1 MKKKRKSKQ
10 IYKAVGWIV
19 PLSIKSVGNTAAH
32 HNVVSYIDHDST
44 NARVLAKVKQE
55 IVFPPPNWTYI
66 VALDTYCP
74 ATNVCPKKT
83 RYGEEKHFQRTIFTL
98 VQVTQTFNWNIILWC
113 ILWTPCLY
121 FWLLTLSENV
131 RCTRKTVVK
140 DIQKLIKLEFSML
153 FPSTKS
159 AKLFRLWERFPL
171 FLLEYLDK
179 YISQTFRE
187 NKRYVSGNF

>member
-1 MKKKRKSKQ
+1 MD
-10 IYKAVGWIV
+10 
-19 PLSIKSVGNTAAH
+19 
-32 HNVVSYIDHDST
+32 HNVVSYIDDDST
-44 NARVLAKVKQE
+44 IARVLAKVKQE

-83 RYGEEKHFQRTIFTL
+83 RCGEEKHFQRTIFRQ
-98 VQVTQTFNWNIILWC
+98 VQVTQIINWNIILRC
-113 ILWTPCLY
+113 ILWASCLY
-121 FWLLTLSENV
+121 FWLLTISENV
-131 RCTRKTVVK
+131 RWTRKTVVK

-159 AKLFRLWERFPL
+159 TELLRLWERFPL

-179 YISQTFRE
+179 YISQTFGE